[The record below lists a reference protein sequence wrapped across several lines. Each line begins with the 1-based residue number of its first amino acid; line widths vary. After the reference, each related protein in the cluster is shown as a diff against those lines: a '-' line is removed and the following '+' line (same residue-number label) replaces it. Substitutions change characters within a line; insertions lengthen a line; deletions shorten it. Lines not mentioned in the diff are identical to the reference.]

1 MAKRSE
7 GVLRLDDRQ
16 RLSLGRFADHDMYHI
31 KVRPNGT
38 IELTPVALM
47 HKPSIY
53 GRGDDAAE

>member
-1 MAKRSE
+1 
-7 GVLRLDDRQ
+7 
-16 RLSLGRFADHDMYHI
+16 MYHI

-53 GRGDDAAE
+53 GRQEDTTD

>member
-1 MAKRSE
+1 M
-7 GVLRLDDRQ
+7 VRLDDRQ

-53 GRGDDAAE
+53 GRGDDATE